1 MKPNLFSMI
10 KTFFQF
16 RFAKRYTLMT
26 KENTTTDR
34 HGLTRMDTDLESGV
48 LENYTQ
54 RNCDGFGIMLGK
66 FGTEVMAVAVT
77 GIKTW
82 SSNDKL
88 TANDLNTTIT
98 SLKTAIE
105 SMPNWT
111 KNGTSAYHI
120 DGNVEIATRIP
131 QSGFHILGAG
141 QYTAIISTTIG
152 LGVSLLLQDSESG
165 ANKGGSVLFGDC
177 SGY

>member
-66 FGTEVMAVAVT
+66 FCTVVLLAVPSGVT
-77 GIKTW
+77 TH
-82 SSNDKL
+82 
-88 TANDLNTTIT
+88 
-98 SLKTAIE
+98 
-105 SMPNWT
+105 P
-111 KNGTSAYHI
+111 
-120 DGNVEIATRIP
+120 V
-131 QSGFHILGAG
+131 
-141 QYTAIISTTIG
+141 IS
-152 LGVSLLLQDSESG
+152 
-165 ANKGGSVLFGDC
+165 
-177 SGY
+177 